1 MSKRDTTSPGMA
13 LPRRAAWQ
21 ERLRELLATSGYASV
36 GAFADSNPLAS
47 LDQLADALG
56 IRDVTAVQL
65 EGELL
70 REAVDEPQVARR
82 ARDLLARKLATL
94 PGGWP
99 GPQSARSAEQET
111 QCMQVLASWFPIGFA
126 SEYQVAIIKVA
137 LELLSE
143 PTLPRGWR
151 PKGASDP
158 LLVKLFER
166 HWRVY

>member
-1 MSKRDTTSPGMA
+1 MSKRDTTPPGMA
-13 LPRRAAWQ
+13 PPRRATWQ

-65 EGELL
+65 ESELL

-94 PGGWP
+94 PSGWP
-99 GPQSARSAEQET
+99 GPQSTRSAEQET
-111 QCMQVLASWFPIGFA
+111 QCMQALASWFPIGFA
-126 SEYQVAIIKVA
+126 SEYQIAIIKVA

-151 PKGASDP
+151 PTGASDP